1 VTALLIA
8 LIVVVVAAGVGAL
21 AMGRQRTVPAR
32 TGTRGSVDPAAAQR
46 ARERAD
52 QLIAS
57 ARADA
62 LASREAVREE
72 VLARTEAVE
81 ANEALLEER
90 ERTHR
95 DRRAIFDDRRHLHR
109 KRREE
114 IDERVAS
121 VTQMRAD
128 TTGALARIADLDRDA
143 AAAAVLDRVENEL
156 AGEHAARVEG
166 AVAERVDDA
175 EPAARAL
182 IAEAMERQLAGHA
195 DGVPRPT
202 PLSLVGLDEHGR
214 ERLLSAL
221 SVIAED
227 TGMELGVDE
236 DRVQATLR
244 GMDPIGR
251 EVARQAAIEVVD
263 RKLQA
268 ADVPPLLLNARGSLS
283 RKVRQLGEQALWEMQ
298 MDGRPELAE
307 LVGTLHYRFSYGQNA
322 LLHCE
327 ETGHVCGVLA
337 AELGMTQAVARE
349 AGMLH
354 DIGKSVDHD
363 VEGSHA
369 IIGGEL
375 LRVLGADPGII
386 HAVKAHHFDE
396 EPTTDLAMLT
406 ICADAIS
413 ASRPGARR
421 DTLATYLARLE
432 QLQTIATRHAGVERA
447 FPLQAGRE
455 VRIFVRAKQVRDA
468 QVPELSAEIAR
479 DIESEMQYPGMIKVT
494 VIRETTATAT
504 APAQIAAVVEANR
517 RRIASADRDRSGAV
531 ATLVSPGPGRDEGD
545 VPDIPETGEEVVE
558 SVDAFA
564 PDDSGADVE
573 AEMVAAGAS
582 DAVSRLRSLVDAT
595 TDGEAHPDDVEDED
609 EDDIEDEFDVDDDG
623 DDDDDDDDD
632 DDGDEDA
639 DDEDDEG
646 DDDETADEVS
656 TDPTAGPGTAGHL
669 P

>member
-1 VTALLIA
+1 MAAVFI
-8 LIVVVVAAGVGAL
+8 VAAALALAAGAAAIARARRPGGAARRPGAL
-21 AMGRQRTVPAR
+21 Q
-32 TGTRGSVDPAAAQR
+32 TGDPAAAAK
-46 ARERAD
+46 ARVEAERLVA
-52 QLIAS
+52 Q
-57 ARADA
+57 ARNEA
-62 LASREAVREE
+62 LAAREAVREE
-72 VLARTEAVE
+72 VLARHQAVE
-81 ANEALLEER
+81 AGDALLEER

-95 DRRAIFDDRRHLHR
+95 DRRAIFDERRHLHK

-114 IDERVAS
+114 IDERIAS
-121 VTQMRAD
+121 VAAMRAESV
-128 TTGALARIADLDRDA
+128 
-143 AAAAVLDRVENEL
+143 AAVARAADIDRQTATRTVLERVDNEL
-156 AGEHAARVEG
+156 AAEHQPRVDA

-175 EPAARAL
+175 GPAARTL
-182 IAEAMERQLAGHA
+182 IVEAMERQLSGHA
-195 DGVPRPT
+195 DGAPRPA
-202 PLSLVGLDEHGR
+202 PVSLQELDESSR

-221 SVIAED
+221 SVIADD

-236 DRVQATLR
+236 DRAQATLR

-251 EVARQAAIEVVD
+251 EVARQAALEVID

-268 ADVPPLLLNARGSLS
+268 ADVPPLLLRTRGSLS
-283 RKVRQLGEQALWEMQ
+283 GRVRQLGEQALWEMQ

-307 LVGTLHYRFSYGQNA
+307 LIGTLHYRFSYGQNA

-327 ETGHVCGVLA
+327 ETGHICGVLA
-337 AELGMTQAVARE
+337 AELGMSQTIARD

-432 QLQTIATRHAGVERA
+432 QLQTIATRHSGVERA

-455 VRIFVRAKQVRDA
+455 VRIFVRAKQVKDA
-468 QVPELSAEIAR
+468 QVPELSAQIAHEI
-479 DIESEMQYPGMIKVT
+479 ENEMQYPGMIKVT

-504 APAQIAAVVEANR
+504 APAQIAAVLEANR
-517 RRIASADRDRSGAV
+517 RRAGNGNGEGEEHAADEPSHQDDDAPVDSAV
-531 ATLVSPGPGRDEGD
+531 AGEVSPA
-545 VPDIPETGEEVVE
+545 E
-558 SVDAFA
+558 S
-564 PDDSGADVE
+564 
-573 AEMVAAGAS
+573 
-582 DAVSRLRSLVDAT
+582 
-595 TDGEAHPDDVEDED
+595 
-609 EDDIEDEFDVDDDG
+609 
-623 DDDDDDDDD
+623 
-632 DDGDEDA
+632 
-639 DDEDDEG
+639 
-646 DDDETADEVS
+646 
-656 TDPTAGPGTAGHL
+656 
-669 P
+669 